1 MGSKINGLFL
11 LLFNYRTYLIN
22 KKLVGLNG
30 QNHPA
35 IPTKT
40 YAVPIVPLVQEK
52 AKEPLRKTPGR
63 TGTKG
68 QKVYTPYN
76 HLDTMEQTQQ

>member
-1 MGSKINGLFL
+1 MCSRINEMFL
-11 LLFNYRTYLIN
+11 LLFNYRKYLIN
-22 KKLVGLNG
+22 RKLVGLNG

-40 YAVPIVPLVQEK
+40 YAVPVAFVVQEK
-52 AKEPLRKTPGR
+52 AKEPLRKTQGR

-68 QKVYTPYN
+68 QEAYSPYN
-76 HLDTMEQTQQ
+76 HLDTMEQTEQ